1 VKAKTPV
8 KPKVTITQSWAD
20 LRPELAD
27 GVSVDAPL
35 TDGAPWVIAAGGV
48 PRARVSA
55 DFARLA
61 ELFDGRRTVKEAV
74 EEADIVADSPQAI
87 GVVEALANAG
97 LLHPGSADADGGAR
111 VHRRG
116 RRSDRAGSR
125 LTFRPPLT
133 VQWVLFDPAS
143 FARLVARPFQHPA
156 FRVAAVVLL
165 GTLLV
170 LAATS
175 VAINGGEIASSLS
188 SPVPLGLF
196 GWLIGAVILTGCIHE
211 LSHAVTL
218 AALGGRPTRMGIM
231 LFYFMPAFFCD
242 VTDGWRMGGRWRR
255 AAVALAGPGLHL
267 LLAAAAFAGLVV
279 GSPEVREF
287 LALYGFACLVA
298 VIANL
303 LPFIKLDGYLA
314 LVAITDRP
322 YLRASAMAAT
332 TRSLARRLYG
342 ADIEPG
348 MPREP
353 AAMSI
358 FGAAC
363 ILFPMAMFAWAA
375 LRLQPA
381 FVGMGAW
388 MAAIYLLLIVAFV
401 AVTVRRL
408 VHFMASALRH
418 GARAGRTVLA
428 SGAVVAAASA
438 ALLVPVPAT
447 AHLGFIASEGQV
459 LLVSSTASALEPL
472 QPGEPVRLL
481 SNGIVLRPEIGTA
494 EVLREP
500 EEPMRVDAPV
510 SALAPVALPNA
521 TSEAWGVP
529 LALSESFAMLPDA
542 GAAEV
547 GFERSVPLGV
557 YLLDLLVGQPL
568 QAIFGSAGAR

>member
-1 VKAKTPV
+1 MKARNPA
-8 KPKVTITQSWAD
+8 KPKVTITRSWGD
-20 LRPELAD
+20 LCPQLAD

-35 TDGAPWVIAAGGV
+35 TDGAPWVIAADGV

-74 EEADIVADSPQAI
+74 EEANIGADSPQAI

-97 LLHPGSADADGGAR
+97 LLHRESVEADGGG
-111 VHRRG
+111 VVQRG
-116 RRSDRAGSR
+116 DRSNSHFI
-125 LTFRPPLT
+125 FRPPLT
-133 VQWVLFDPAS
+133 IQWVLFDPAS

-156 FRVAAVVLL
+156 FRVTMAVLA
-165 GTLLV
+165 GALLV

-175 VAINGGEIASSLS
+175 VGINGGVIVSALS
-188 SPVPLGLF
+188 TPVPLGLF

-267 LLAAAAFAGLVV
+267 LLAAAAFGGLLIP
-279 GSPEVREF
+279 GSADIREF

-332 TRSLARRLYG
+332 RRSLVRRLYG
-342 ADIEPG
+342 ADTEPG

-353 AAMSI
+353 PAMAI

-375 LRLQPA
+375 IRLQPT
-381 FVGMGAW
+381 FVGMGSW
-388 MAAIYLLLIVAFV
+388 MTAIYLLLVIAFV
-401 AVTVRRL
+401 AATTRRL
-408 VHFMASALRH
+408 VRSVAASLRH
-418 GARAGRTVLA
+418 GAHVGRVILVTGAVLA
-428 SGAVVAAASA
+428 AVSGA
-438 ALLVPVPAT
+438 LLIPVPAT
-447 AHLGFIASEGQV
+447 AHLGFVASEGQV
-459 LLVSSTASALEPL
+459 LLISSTAPALEPL

-481 SNGIVLRPEIGTA
+481 SNGIVLRPEIATA
-494 EVLREP
+494 EVSREA
-500 EEPMRVDAPV
+500 EEPMPVDAPV
-510 SALAPVALPNA
+510 SALAPVWLPDA

-529 LALSESFAMLPDA
+529 LAVSESFGALPAA

-547 GFERSVPLGV
+547 GFERSVPLGA
-557 YLLDLLVGQPL
+557 YLFDLLVREPS
-568 QAIFGSAGAR
+568 QAMFGSVGAR

>member
-1 VKAKTPV
+1 MKAKNPA
-8 KPKVTITQSWAD
+8 KPRLTITQSWAE
-20 LRPELAD
+20 LCPQLAD

-35 TDGAPWVIAAGGV
+35 TDGAPWVIAADGV

-74 EEADIVADSPQAI
+74 EEANIGADSPQAI

-97 LLHPGSADADGGAR
+97 LLHSESIDADGGGV
-111 VHRRG
+111 VHRG
-116 RRSDRAGSR
+116 DRSKSPF
-125 LTFRPPLT
+125 TFRPPLT

-156 FRVAAVVLL
+156 FRVTMAVLA
-165 GTLLV
+165 GALLV
-170 LAATS
+170 LAGITLG
-175 VAINGGEIASSLS
+175 INGGAIVSALS
-188 SPVPLGLF
+188 TPVPLGLF

-255 AAVALAGPGLHL
+255 AAVALAGPCLHL
-267 LLAAAAFAGLVV
+267 LLAAAAFVGMLFPGSAGM
-279 GSPEVREF
+279 REF

-298 VIANL
+298 VVANL

-322 YLRASAMAAT
+322 YLRGSAMAAAR
-332 TRSLARRLYG
+332 RSLVRRLYG
-342 ADIEPG
+342 ADTEPG
-348 MPREP
+348 APRVS
-353 AAMSI
+353 AAMAI

-363 ILFPMAMFAWAA
+363 ILFPVGMFAWAA
-375 LRLQPA
+375 IRLQPA
-381 FVGMGAW
+381 FVGMGSW
-388 MAAIYLLLIVAFV
+388 MTGIYLLLVIAFG
-401 AVTVRRL
+401 AVTTRRL
-408 VHFMASALRH
+408 VRTVAASLRH
-418 GARAGRTVLA
+418 GAHVGRVILV
-428 SGAVVAAASA
+428 SGAVLAAVSG
-438 ALLVPVPAT
+438 ALLIPVPAT
-447 AHLGFIASEGQV
+447 AHLGFVASEGQV
-459 LLVSSTASALEPL
+459 LLVSATASTLEAL

-494 EVLREP
+494 EVSGEP
-500 EEPMRVDAPV
+500 EDPMRVDAPV
-510 SALAPVALPNA
+510 SALAPVSSPNA

-529 LALSESFAMLPDA
+529 LAVSESFGALPAA

-547 GFERSVPLGV
+547 GFERSVPLGG
-557 YLLDLLVGQPL
+557 YLFDLFVREPS
-568 QAIFGSAGAR
+568 QAMFGSAGAR